1 MVEAVTRVGWP
12 EVMDGLGVDKL
23 VAGQS
28 ALEVLPPAFAAATF
42 AAPCALLPSNAAV
55 PTASAFAAALAAEY
69 HFARTRFASSYNN
82 DIFQHPLTSS
92 SWLHNP
98 AGYCLTSW

>member
-28 ALEVLPPAFAAATF
+28 ALEVLPPAFAADEPLASDD
-42 AAPCALLPSNAAV
+42 AKPGRPEQLRVLLDV
-55 PTASAFAAALAAEY
+55 KHLLKLAHAHKLECV
-69 HFARTRFASSYNN
+69 HLLRVGHHLDVGLSRDQKS
-82 DIFQHPLTSS
+82 
-92 SWLHNP
+92 
-98 AGYCLTSW
+98 